1 MFPYKL
7 HNLTIIWLSYICHK
21 NTTTNRLVACF
32 EKNLLISKTRVP
44 LKWWLHVS
52 VSNVDGV
59 SFVRSHYSYVLF
71 EFQFCKI
78 QQTPQYYTL
87 SFVKTRK
94 TDLRLRAHIFYD
106 DSASKSSYL
115 SLFEIYIIYPRE
127 LVLMRTNFRENI
139 LKLYFI
145 SFSRELIFE
154 KKPASH
160 NSCEL
165 NFARKVP
172 VAVTFRI
179 RSKNGF

>member
-1 MFPYKL
+1 MF
-7 HNLTIIWLSYICHK
+7 
-21 NTTTNRLVACF
+21 
-32 EKNLLISKTRVP
+32 
-44 LKWWLHVS
+44 LHVS

-59 SFVRSHYSYVLF
+59 SCVRSHYSYVLF

-127 LVLMRTNFRENI
+127 LVLMRTYFRENI

-154 KKPASH
+154 KKPTSH

-179 RSKNGF
+179 RSKNRF

>member
-1 MFPYKL
+1 MFQKKSL
-7 HNLTIIWLSYICHK
+7 NLKDAGASQVMTSCQCVKCWLCIMCQES
-21 NTTTNRLVACF
+21 
-32 EKNLLISKTRVP
+32 
-44 LKWWLHVS
+44 
-52 VSNVDGV
+52 
-59 SFVRSHYSYVLF
+59 LF

-127 LVLMRTNFRENI
+127 LVLMRTYFRENI

-145 SFSRELIFE
+145 SFSRELIFA
-154 KKPASH
+154 KKPTSH